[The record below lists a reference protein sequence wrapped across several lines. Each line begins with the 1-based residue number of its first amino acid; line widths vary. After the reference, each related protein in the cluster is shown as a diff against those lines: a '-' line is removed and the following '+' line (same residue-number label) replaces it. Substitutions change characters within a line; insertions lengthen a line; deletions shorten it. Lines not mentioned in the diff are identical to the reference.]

1 MTSLGIDMLKTRIET
16 KLQNTFS
23 PLYLKVE
30 DDSHRHVGHVGH
42 RLGGESHFSVTLVSS
57 VFTGLSR
64 IQRHQKVYACLD
76 EELKDGVHALCL
88 KILSPEEEE
97 ALNG

>member
-1 MTSLGIDMLKTRIET
+1 MLKTRIET

-30 DDSHRHVGHVGH
+30 DDSHHHVGHAHH
-42 RLGGESHFSVTLVSS
+42 RPEGESHFSVTIVSP

-64 IQRHQKVYACLD
+64 IERHQKVYEYLE
-76 EELKDGVHALCL
+76 EELKSGVHALCL
-88 KILSPEEEE
+88 KTLSPEEAA
-97 ALNG
+97 ALNESA